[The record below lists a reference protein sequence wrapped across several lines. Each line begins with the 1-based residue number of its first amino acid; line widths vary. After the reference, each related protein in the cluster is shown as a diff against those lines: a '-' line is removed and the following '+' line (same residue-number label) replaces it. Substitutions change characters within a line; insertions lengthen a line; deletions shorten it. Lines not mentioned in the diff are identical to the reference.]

1 MMQGYEN
8 WENITKRNVLLII
21 SHMWNSDIITF
32 NNELLKGVIDK
43 GFQIRGEKKLL
54 YLVNVI

>member
-1 MMQGYEN
+1 
-8 WENITKRNVLLII
+8 
-21 SHMWNSDIITF
+21 MWNSDIITF